1 MDIQGNEDMAASST
15 DRPDRRSQRA
25 RVRAIETASALFYAN
40 GVRAVGMEQIVE
52 ESGVAK
58 TTIYRHFPTKDA
70 LIEAFLEKEDAEFW
84 SQWDAVIG
92 TATASPG
99 QIDAQ
104 IEALCDWIGTRVRR
118 DGYRGCPQLNVAA
131 EFADRA
137 HPARLVARRH
147 KAEMH
152 RRLEEICTR
161 GGVAHARTTA
171 MQIALLFDGAFMSDG
186 RLNAYDAPALL
197 KQAADLLIDGGRR
210 SSYKEASAE
219 QR

>member
-1 MDIQGNEDMAASST
+1 MTASSP
-15 DRPDRRSQRA
+15 DRPDPRSRRA
-25 RVRAIETASALFYAN
+25 RLRALETASDLFYAN

-70 LIEAFLEKEDAEFW
+70 LIEAFLKKEDAEFW

-92 TATASPG
+92 TTTSQG
-99 QIDAQ
+99 Q
-104 IEALCDWIGTRVRR
+104 IEALCDWIGERVRR
-118 DGYRGCPQLNVAA
+118 DAYRGCPQLNVAA

-137 HPARLVARRH
+137 HPARLVARQH

-152 RRLEEICTR
+152 RRLEAICAR
-161 GGVAHARTTA
+161 GGVAHAGTTA

-197 KQAADLLIDGGRR
+197 KHAAALLIGGGR
-210 SSYKEASAE
+210 KGAFTEPT
-219 QR
+219 

>member
-1 MDIQGNEDMAASST
+1 MTASSP
-15 DRPDRRSQRA
+15 DRPDPRSRRA
-25 RVRAIETASALFYAN
+25 RLRALETASDLFYAN

-70 LIEAFLEKEDAEFW
+70 LIEAFLKKEDAEFW

-92 TATASPG
+92 TATTSMG
-99 QIDAQ
+99 Q
-104 IEALCDWIGTRVRR
+104 IEALCDWIGKRVRR
-118 DGYRGCPQLNVAA
+118 NGYRGCPQLNVAA

-137 HPARLVARRH
+137 HPARLVARQH

-152 RRLEEICTR
+152 RRLEAICAH
-161 GGVAHARTTA
+161 GGVVHPETTA

-197 KQAADLLIDGGRR
+197 EHAAVLLIGGGRER
-210 SSYKEASAE
+210 PDKGASAE
-219 QR
+219 LA